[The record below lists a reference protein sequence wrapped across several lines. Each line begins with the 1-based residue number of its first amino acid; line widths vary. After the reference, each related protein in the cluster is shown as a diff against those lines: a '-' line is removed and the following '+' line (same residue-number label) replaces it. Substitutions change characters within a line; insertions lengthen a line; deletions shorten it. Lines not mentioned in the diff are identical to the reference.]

1 MHARG
6 PGVTVINM
14 EIPVPGLPET
24 IGIAGKLLSKYT
36 VSVGQKWHCTTIG
49 SKVCWSPFCCFG
61 SEFTFLLGANL
72 GKNIQ
77 HLEQKLFIK

>member
-49 SKVCWSPFCCFG
+49 SKVCVGHLFAVLAVNSLFCWG
-61 SEFTFLLGANL
+61 LT
-72 GKNIQ
+72 
-77 HLEQKLFIK
+77 